1 MKKIFLLLILMIII
15 SSCKKDDYF
24 KQGVILK
31 VSREFYGLLPCPD
44 CRGIYYEL
52 RLKDD
57 MTYKE
62 LMVYRGK
69 SDKPVISEGKWEL
82 EGSDRLKLYKQ
93 TDAMS
98 NFEISKKNLIM
109 LDENGKRF
117 VGPEA
122 AKYILSFD
130 YVEIPEDTAKDS
142 VKTVTA
148 TDTVSTSV
156 NGKWRLIE
164 INGQKPDEGHYM
176 TGIPDLEIREADK
189 KFTSNS
195 GCNRTN
201 GGVQIVGN
209 QMSFSKFFST
219 KNTCPGT
226 GESEYVNTL
235 RSVDS
240 YKIEKG
246 ILILNAAGKTVLK
259 FNR

>member
-1 MKKIFLLLILMIII
+1 MIMI
-15 SSCKKDDYF
+15 SSCKKEDYYE
-24 KQGVILK
+24 QSVILK

-52 RLKDD
+52 NLKND
-57 MTYKE
+57 MTYRE
-62 LMVYRGK
+62 MLVYRGK

-82 EGSDRLKLYKQ
+82 EGIDKVKLYKQ
-93 TDAMS
+93 SDAMS
-98 NFEISKKNLIM
+98 LFEISKKNLIM

-117 VGPEA
+117 EGPSAE
-122 AKYILSFD
+122 KYILSFD
-130 YVEIPEDTAKDS
+130 FIDVPEDTVIDS
-142 VKTVTA
+142 VKTTTE
-148 TDTVSTSV
+148 TDTVSKTV
-156 NGKWRLIE
+156 NGKWKLIK

-176 TGIPDLEIREADK
+176 TGIPDLEIMEADK

-201 GGVQIVGN
+201 GGVQIAGD

-226 GESEYVNTL
+226 GESEYVNAL

-240 YKIEKG
+240 YKLEKG
-246 ILILNAAGKTVLK
+246 VLILNAAGKTVLK

>member
-1 MKKIFLLLILMIII
+1 MIMI
-15 SSCKKDDYF
+15 SSCKKEDYYE
-24 KQGVILK
+24 QSVILK

-52 RLKDD
+52 NLKND
-57 MTYKE
+57 MTYRE
-62 LMVYRGK
+62 MLVYRGK

-82 EGSDRLKLYKQ
+82 EGIDKVKLYKQ
-93 TDAMS
+93 SDAMS
-98 NFEISKKNLIM
+98 LFEISKKNLIM

-117 VGPEA
+117 EGPSAE
-122 AKYILSFD
+122 KYILSFD
-130 YVEIPEDTAKDS
+130 FIDVPEDTVIDS
-142 VKTVTA
+142 VKTTTE
-148 TDTVSTSV
+148 TDTVSKTV
-156 NGKWRLIE
+156 NGKWKLIE

-176 TGIPDLEIREADK
+176 TGIPDLEIMEADK

-201 GGVQIVGN
+201 GGVQIVSD

-240 YKIEKG
+240 YKLEKG
-246 ILILNAAGKTVLK
+246 VLILNAAGKTVLK